1 VSELNARFAGA
12 SAADVITA
20 AARELFPGQFA
31 VVSSFG
37 AESAA
42 LLSVVSD
49 AAPET
54 PVIFLDTGKLFA
66 ETLAHRDAVVAKLHL
81 EEVRT
86 IRPRAEDLA
95 VDDADGDLHDRRS
108 DLCCHIR
115 KTLPLARALRGCSA
129 WASGRKRFHGALRAE
144 LALFEVSEGR
154 IKINPLANWT
164 ADDIAAEITRKDLPR
179 HPLIAQG
186 YASIGCRPCTT
197 PVKAGEDARAGRWR
211 DGDKTECGIHFSAD
225 GTVNRD

>member
-1 VSELNARFAGA
+1 M
-12 SAADVITA
+12 
-20 AARELFPGQFA
+20 
-31 VVSSFG
+31 SSFG

-49 AAPET
+49 AAPDT

-66 ETLAHRDAVVAKLHL
+66 ETLAHRDAVVAALHL

-95 VDDADGDLHDRRS
+95 VDDPDGDLHARKS

-115 KTLPLARALRGCSA
+115 KTLPLARALRGVSA

-144 LALFEVSEGR
+144 LPLFEAQDGR
-154 IKINPLANWT
+154 IKINPLAEWT
-164 ADDIAAEITRKDLPR
+164 AADIDAEIARRGLPR
-179 HPLIAQG
+179 HPLIARG
-186 YASIGCRPCTT
+186 YASVGCRPCTT
-197 PVKAGEDARAGRWR
+197 PVNPGEDSRAGRWR
-211 DGDKTECGIHFSAD
+211 DDDEKTECGIHIGPD
-225 GTVNRD
+225 GKVRRGRPGE